1 MKRVRVI
8 PIMLISEGRAVI
20 TRQFRDSIYV
30 GDPINAIK
38 IFNDKEV
45 DEMVILDI
53 STKNDKNKTPN
64 YNLITKLASESFM
77 PIAYGG
83 NITSVNHANEIINCG
98 VEKICIN
105 SGLFTH
111 AEAVLE
117 IIKRYG
123 SQSVVASIDVK
134 RNIFRK
140 PIVKIGNGSKTVSM
154 NIERCARYIL
164 SLGVGE
170 IFLTSINND
179 GMACGYDYQLI
190 SEFKSFLNIPIVAS
204 GGASSIEDFRKAIEA
219 GASAVAAG
227 AIFYFK
233 GGFNSV
239 LINYPDQLMLKENLY
254 QNI

>member
-1 MKRVRVI
+1 
-8 PIMLISEGRAVI
+8 MLISEGRAVI
-20 TRQFRDSIYV
+20 TRQFRKPIYV

-53 STKNDKNKTPN
+53 SAKRNKSNTPD

-77 PIAYGG
+77 PLAYGG
-83 NITSVNHANEIINCG
+83 NVSTVTQAANIISCG

-105 SGLFTH
+105 TGLFRYT
-111 AEAVLE
+111 ETVLE
-117 IIKRYG
+117 IIRRYG

-134 RNIFRK
+134 RNIFGK
-140 PIVKIGNGSKTVSM
+140 PNIKVENGSKSIPM
-154 NIERCARYIL
+154 NIEMCAKHIL
-164 SLGVGE
+164 GLGVGE
-170 IFLTSINND
+170 IFLTSINRD
-179 GMACGYDYQLI
+179 GMVSGYDYKLI
-190 SEFKSFLNIPIVAS
+190 TEFKSFVNIPIVAS
-204 GGASSIEDFRKAIEA
+204 GGASSIKDFDKAIKA

-239 LINYPDQLMLKENLY
+239 LINYPDQLMLEENLY
-254 QNI
+254 NNI